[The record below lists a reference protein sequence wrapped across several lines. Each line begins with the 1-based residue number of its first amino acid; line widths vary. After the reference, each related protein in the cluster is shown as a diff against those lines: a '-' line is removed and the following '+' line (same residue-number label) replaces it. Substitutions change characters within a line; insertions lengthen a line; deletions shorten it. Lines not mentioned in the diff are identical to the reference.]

1 MIARAAKLVLLAGVV
16 LFYAL
21 VVFGNL
27 TDPGSN
33 LQFVQHVL
41 AMDTTFPGNHLMWR
55 ALRSPGMEEAFFA
68 SIVAWEAVTLGLL
81 AWGLVRLARAVRGT
95 AAEFN
100 AAKGMAIGA
109 LTASLAMWLVAF
121 LDVGG
126 EWFAMWQSRVW
137 NGQEA
142 AFRMFAVVGIV
153 LLVVMQ
159 PDTESV

>member
-1 MIARAAKLVLLAGVV
+1 MMTRAAKLLLLAGVA

-21 VVFGNL
+21 VVFDNL

-33 LQFVQHVL
+33 YQFVQHVL

-55 ALRSPGMEEAFFA
+55 AMTSPRMDAAFFA
-68 SIVAWEAVTLGLL
+68 GIVAWEAVTLALL
-81 AWGLVRLARAVRGT
+81 GWGFVRLARAVRSP

-100 AAKGMAIGA
+100 RAKGAAVAA
-109 LTASLAMWLVAF
+109 LSVSLAMWLVAF

-126 EWFAMWQSRVW
+126 EWFVMWQSRTW

-142 AFRMFAVVGIV
+142 AFRMFGVVGIV
-153 LLVVMQ
+153 LLVLLQ
-159 PDTESV
+159 PDADV